1 MFRATWSGV
10 VLVLVLVSANGL
22 AQDATPTSQAKPFLG
37 VAINPVDNGGGIAVR
52 EVTPDSPAAKAGLK
66 TGDRVLKIGD
76 QEVKGVEQ
84 FLETVAAKKPGDQL
98 TLQIRRAGK
107 EQDLTVTLATRPA
120 TPELLPKAQDL
131 PGLFG
136 GRRPAFL
143 GVQTQPLTPDLKKRL
158 ETTVDTGAVVMD
170 VVPNSPADKAGLK
183 SDDIIMAIDSRS
195 IEHPMNL
202 REAVQQAGPGKV
214 VELKIVRGKEPLV
227 LKTTLGEGAFGQ
239 FLTPGNER
247 FPTVDVESMFDSARR
262 VRELER
268 RVEELEKQLRELQKK

>member
-1 MFRATWSGV
+1 MFRATWGGAL
-10 VLVLVLVSANGL
+10 LVLCLVLANGR
-22 AQDATPTSQAKPFLG
+22 AQDATPTVQAKPFLG
-37 VAINPVDNGGGIAVR
+37 VAIIPVDNSGGIAVR
-52 EVTPDSPAAKAGLK
+52 EVTPESPAAKAGLK
-66 TGDRVLKIGD
+66 TGDRVIKIGD

-107 EQDLTVTLATRPA
+107 EQDLTVTLGARPA
-120 TPELLPKAQDL
+120 TPALLPKGPDL
-131 PGLFG
+131 LGQFG
-136 GRRPAFL
+136 ARRPAFL
-143 GVQTQPLTPDLKKRL
+143 GVQTQPLTPELKKRL
-158 ETTVDTGAVVMD
+158 ETTVDAGAVVID
-170 VVPNSPADKAGLK
+170 IVPNSPADKAGLK
-183 SDDIIMAIDSRS
+183 SDDIITAIDSRS
-195 IEHPMNL
+195 IEHPMHL

-247 FPTVDVESMFDSARR
+247 FPTVDMESMFDSARR

-268 RVEELEKQLRELQKK
+268 RVAELEKQLRELLKK